1 MGLFRDFYEPDPAD
15 FYKEDEGKT
24 CRHCG
29 AKGLWWLPLKRGE
42 YRLMNPG
49 GTQHN
54 CQRVPASID
63 EFEVYAPSTTQ
74 PADGAAVER

>member
-1 MGLFRDFYEPDPAD
+1 
-15 FYKEDEGKT
+15 
-24 CRHCG
+24 
-29 AKGLWWLPLKRGE
+29 
-42 YRLMNPG
+42 MNPG